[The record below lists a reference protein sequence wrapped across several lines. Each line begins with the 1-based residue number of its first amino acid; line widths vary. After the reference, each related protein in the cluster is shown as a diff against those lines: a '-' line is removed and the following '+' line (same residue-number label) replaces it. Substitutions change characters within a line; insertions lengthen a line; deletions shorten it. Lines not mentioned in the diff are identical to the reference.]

1 MSDCIPCKAL
11 AKCLQFEDFTPSQTS
26 DKLYL
31 SAAQSITVTC
41 PSTETATVSLE
52 GGVVSYVLNFEIGTP
67 PYPNLTLNCT
77 GGQISVPV
85 PDNVTQ
91 ADLDALIN
99 GMLQTCLQQVAK
111 SIGCT
116 GGVFFNTQQIYGGCS
131 PDLLCQ
137 IITGGAP
144 AGVFTT
150 GGAESKVAIASGTIM
165 STISV
170 NDANLKANQVLNE
183 LFATQNAE
191 CNDCSN

>member
-52 GGVVSYVLNFEIGTP
+52 GGIVSYVLNFEIGTP

-77 GGQISVPV
+77 GGQISIPV
-85 PDNVTQ
+85 PDNATQ
-91 ADLDALIN
+91 ADLDALIK

-111 SIGCT
+111 SIGCA
-116 GGVFFNTQQIYGGCS
+116 GGVFYNTEQIFSGCPNGLPCS
-131 PDLLCQ
+131 RVS
-137 IITGGAP
+137 GGAP
-144 AGVFTT
+144 SGIFT
-150 GGAESKVAIASGTIM
+150 ADRKVTIASGSIM

-183 LFATQNAE
+183 LYATQNVT
-191 CNDCSN
+191 CNDCSG